1 VPVRA
6 PLARLLRWLGI
17 LCAGTLVVLGGLG
30 LQPAGRVAVG
40 VAGLLAGCIAVG
52 ITRDLPRPDRRPVLE
67 SALQAA
73 AWTVGGLLALAGMA
87 VLTGGVVAV
96 LAGVLGVGTWLVVRA
111 AAGSPRRPGRTA
123 GAAPWPTAGAD
134 VRLLPVPPP
143 DEPQPSAR
151 PAGSAPLSALSTPAL
166 GREWIRTTAALGGR
180 LSPVERQAL
189 VRRRAETLDELERR
203 DPAGFAR
210 WLAEGPALGTD
221 PADYVHG
228 RPVQGD
234 PAAGTDAA

>member
-1 VPVRA
+1 MPVRGL
-6 PLARLLRWLGI
+6 LARLLRWLGV
-17 LCAGTLVVLGGLG
+17 LCTGALVVLGGLG

-40 VAGLLAGCIAVG
+40 VAGLLAACIAVG
-52 ITRDLPRPDRRPVLE
+52 ITRDIPRRDRRPILE
-67 SALQAA
+67 SAVQAA
-73 AWTVGGLLALAGMA
+73 AWTVGGLLALAGLT

-96 LAGVLGVGTWLVVRA
+96 LIGVLALAAWLLLRA
-111 AAGSPRRPGRTA
+111 ARSSRRQGRPPARPSWSTS
-123 GAAPWPTAGAD
+123 GAE
-134 VRLLPVPPP
+134 VLRLPVEPPP
-143 DEPQPSAR
+143 
-151 PAGSAPLSALSTPAL
+151 PATATGSASLSALSTPAL
-166 GREWIRTTAALGGR
+166 GREWIRTTAAMGAR

-189 VRRRAETLDELERR
+189 VRRREETLDELERR

-221 PADYVHG
+221 PADYVQG

>member
-1 VPVRA
+1 MPVRGL
-6 PLARLLRWLGI
+6 LARLLRWLGV
-17 LCAGTLVVLGGLG
+17 LCTGALVVLGGLG

-52 ITRDLPRPDRRPVLE
+52 ITRDIPRHDRRPVLE
-67 SALQAA
+67 SAVQAA
-73 AWTVGGLLALAGMA
+73 GWTVGGLLALAGVA

-96 LAGVLGVGTWLVVRA
+96 LTGVLAVGAWLLVRV
-111 AAGSPRRPGRTA
+111 AGSSRRHGRAPG
-123 GAAPWPTAGAD
+123 GASGAE
-134 VRLLPVPPP
+134 VLRLPV
-143 DEPQPSAR
+143 DPQPSPGA
-151 PAGSAPLSALSTPAL
+151 AGTSLSSLSTPAL
-166 GREWIRTTAALGGR
+166 GREWIRTTAALGAQ

-189 VRRRAETLDELERR
+189 VRRREETLDELERR

-221 PADYVHG
+221 PADYVQG

>member
-1 VPVRA
+1 VPLRGL
-6 PLARLLRWLGI
+6 LARLLRWLGLFCI
-17 LCAGTLVVLGGLG
+17 GALAVVGGLG
-30 LQPAGRVAVG
+30 LEPEGRVAVF

-52 ITRDLPRPDRRPVLE
+52 VTRDLPRPDRRSVLE
-67 SALQAA
+67 SAVQAA
-73 AWTVGGLLALAGMA
+73 GWTVGGLLVLAG
-87 VLTGGVVAV
+87 VAV
-96 LAGVLGVGTWLVVRA
+96 LAGSGVTVLLGVLAVGTWLAVRA
-111 AAGSPRRPGRTA
+111 GRSTPRTERSPAP
-123 GAAPWPTAGAD
+123 PWPTAG
-134 VRLLPVPPP
+134 VEVLLLPVPPESP
-143 DEPQPSAR
+143 T
-151 PAGSAPLSALSTPAL
+151 AGQADGTSRLSAVSTPAL

-189 VRRRAETLDELERR
+189 VRRREETLDELERR

-221 PADYVHG
+221 PADYVRG

>member
-1 VPVRA
+1 MPVRGL
-6 PLARLLRWLGI
+6 LARLLRWLGV
-17 LCAGTLVVLGGLG
+17 LCIGTLVVLGGLG

-52 ITRDLPRPDRRPVLE
+52 ITREIPRHDRRPVLE
-67 SALQAA
+67 SAVQAA
-73 AWTVGGLLALAGMA
+73 AWTVGGLLALAGVA

-96 LAGVLGVGTWLVVRA
+96 LLGVLAVGAWLLVRA
-111 AAGSPRRPGRTA
+111 AGSSRRHGRALAGPS
-123 GAAPWPTAGAD
+123 GAE
-134 VRLLPVPPP
+134 VLRL
-143 DEPQPSAR
+143 
-151 PAGSAPLSALSTPAL
+151 PAGPRPFPTPAGTAQLSALSTPAL
-166 GREWIRTTAALGGR
+166 GREWIRTSAALGAR

-189 VRRRAETLDELERR
+189 VRRREETLDELERR

-210 WLAEGPALGTD
+210 WLAEGTALGSD
-221 PADYVHG
+221 PADYV